1 MIYKFLSDVAIQWR
15 DVWTGAAL
23 TSILF
28 TIGKF
33 FIGLYLGSSGVTS
46 IYGAAGSLITI
57 LLWVYYSSLIFLF
70 GAEFTQVYTNIYGS
84 GVVPIEGVENI
95 PAASSYKTQ
104 AARPERRTA

>member
-1 MIYKFLSDVAIQWR
+1 MIYKILPDVAIQWQ

-23 TSILF
+23 TSMLF

-46 IYGAAGSLITI
+46 IYGAAGSLITV

-70 GAEFTQVYTNIYGS
+70 GAEFTQVYANIYG
-84 GVVPIEGVENI
+84 VVPTEDI
-95 PAASSYKTQ
+95 PTVSDRKTQ
-104 AARPERRTA
+104 WRPDKRIA